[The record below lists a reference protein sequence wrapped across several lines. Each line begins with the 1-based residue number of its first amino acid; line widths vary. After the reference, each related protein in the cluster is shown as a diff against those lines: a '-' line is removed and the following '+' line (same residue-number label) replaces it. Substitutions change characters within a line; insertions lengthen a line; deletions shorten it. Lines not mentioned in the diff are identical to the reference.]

1 MERWNGSPRNSDES
15 EMCVRVCVRAC
26 VRVFVCACVRACVCA
41 RAYVHVFMSAP
52 WQLTILTTQ
61 LVGGKT
67 QITTNNVHL
76 KSCHTHLSSLLK
88 PICYCAQIIEA
99 CCVTYMIMVI
109 DARISNTADQQI
121 LSNLFKDIKRS
132 LSHPVT
138 SRSQN
143 TFT

>member
-1 MERWNGSPRNSDES
+1 
-15 EMCVRVCVRAC
+15 MCVCVCVC
-26 VRVFVCACVRACVCA
+26 VCVCA
-41 RAYVHVFMSAP
+41 RARAHSRMRACVREC
-52 WQLTILTTQ
+52 TLTTDSIDHT
-61 LVGGKT
+61 VSEKT
-67 QITTNNVHL
+67 QITTNNNVRL
-76 KSCHTHLSSLLK
+76 KSCHTHLSSLQQ

-109 DARISNTADQQI
+109 DARISNNADQQI
-121 LSNLFKDIKRS
+121 LSNLFKNIKRG

>member
-1 MERWNGSPRNSDES
+1 MH
-15 EMCVRVCVRAC
+15 AC
-26 VRVFVCACVRACVCA
+26 IREC
-41 RAYVHVFMSAP
+41 
-52 WQLTILTTQ
+52 TLTT
-61 LVGGKT
+61 VNTDHTVSEKT
-67 QITTNNVHL
+67 NKTNYNNNVHL
-76 KSCHTHLSSLLK
+76 KSCHTHLSSLLE

-109 DARISNTADQQI
+109 DAGISNNADQQI
-121 LSNLFKDIKRS
+121 ISNLFKDIKRS